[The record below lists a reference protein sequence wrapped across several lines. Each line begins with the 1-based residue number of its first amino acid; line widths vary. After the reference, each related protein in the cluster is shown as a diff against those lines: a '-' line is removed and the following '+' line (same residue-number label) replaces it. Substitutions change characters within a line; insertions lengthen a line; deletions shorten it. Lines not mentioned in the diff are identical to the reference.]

1 MAVHTVERIENL
13 PERTSDA
20 NVVVVDVLTASTSI
34 VALLDQGAR
43 YVRPF
48 VDADAARAFGREHE
62 DAVLVGEEQG
72 APLSGFDLV
81 PLPARF
87 RQADL
92 NDRPVGIRTTN
103 GTRAIDRASD
113 AAGVFVGSTVNAGA
127 VADTLAGRDSDSY
140 LVAAGQR
147 GTPSPEDTAG
157 VNLVEAHYRNRLDG
171 AERASIRRQIAESPV
186 AVWLRELGLGG
197 EVDAVLGFDSTR
209 TVPRLRD
216 GVFVPDE
223 SGSARSTH

>member
-13 PERTSDA
+13 PEQTPNAD
-20 NVVVVDVLTASTSI
+20 VVVVDVLTASTSI

-48 VDADAARAFGREHE
+48 ADADAARAFGHEHE
-62 DAVLVGEEQG
+62 DAVLVGEERG
-72 APLSGFDLV
+72 APLSGFDFV
-81 PLPARF
+81 PLSTRF

-92 NDRPVGIRTTN
+92 EGRPVGIRTTN
-103 GTRAIDRASD
+103 GTRAVDQASD

-127 VADTLAGRDSDSY
+127 VADTLAGRDRDSY

-157 VNLVEAHYRNRLDG
+157 VALVEAHYRDRLDG
-171 AERASIRRQIAESPV
+171 AERASIRTQIAESPV
-186 AVWLRELGLGG
+186 AVWLRGLGLGG
-197 EVDAVLGFDSTR
+197 EVDAALGFDSTR

-216 GVFVPDE
+216 GVFVPGG
-223 SGSARSTH
+223 SGSARNTR